1 MLPVNPIEQMDVY
14 ASNSQYIQGPSP
26 AQQAQGTV
34 PLDTLPA
41 DWWNWLWKSIT
52 ERINE
57 ASAGME
63 SLYEE
68 VISVLTAASIEPSQ
82 LQSDQLLNAIK
93 ALARVTGTTAIA
105 GAVKSSTDS
114 GKVSIDENGI
124 MTVNGLGIPTSLN
137 TTAKNV
143 VNAINEILSEYTSNK
158 TTTDAAITGLQ
169 NSKAPNNHASE
180 ETTYGKG
187 TSSTYG
193 HVKLYDGVDSDSGSN
208 SGVAA
213 TPAAVKALNT
223 SLQGVCTALD
233 SKLSTTGCAADSDK
247 LGGTAKGGLFT
258 DFSASGQTISATIGG
273 VTKSATISVPSGCLG
288 NISSYY
294 KLAANATAAI
304 TSANACEI
312 TLGQARI
319 YDFCNCLTDTRS
331 YDRRTYSKIGTQQN
345 NGACSGMTYIDTCV
359 WQCCY
364 SGTAGVTTCTNRRW
378 CFCSNGNM
386 YTPGAVEARSST
398 FGCMLVANRTG
409 SANMATVMFCNCN
422 GELGIIGMCAKDG
435 TLQRYKTDHST
446 VYTILD
452 TSAAVTVAQ
461 GGTGAT
467 CAAAART
474 NLGLGNAATRNVKTL
489 SAKGNTGY
497 NSSCAACQD
506 LLVTTG
512 FMSYWNGAF
521 NDTGSSNLT
530 YYCGGTFGSAAAC
543 AASAFRSCTWTPS
556 CVACAGCNGSGQ
568 AFGTAAI
575 CAATAF
581 RSCTWTP
588 SCVAC
593 AGCNKNGVAF
603 GCLATVNMYNAVGT
617 GVYFEGDTTNP
628 SVPTILPSFSGGEVS
643 MCWGSYGD
651 CRPQPR
657 YYMMCGAALQDGIW
671 SHLACGGYIHKT
683 ADGNSSVSKAASS
696 GGCCVV
702 GCGYIHNYGLLYIP
716 MCSCTNLKNIR
727 LNVPIFNSTS
737 NLSTCNQRYSLCISS
752 PAGGAGTGDKCICGY
767 FQVCSTNYL
776 HGDARQD
783 ICQAFCHWNSCCAIS
798 CSIGVNIPANR
809 LVTHAVAYITCA
821 CNEINASC
829 VFFITKGPRVA
840 LLI

>member
-93 ALARVTGTTAIA
+93 ALARVTGTAAIA

-124 MTVNGLGIPTSLN
+124 MTVNSLGIPTSLN

-233 SKLSTTGCAADSDK
+233 SKLSTSGCAADSAK

-273 VTKSATISVPSGCLG
+273 VTKTATIAVPSGCLG

-294 KLAANATAAI
+294 KLAANASAAI

-386 YTPGAVEARSST
+386 YTPGAVEARSDT

-409 SANMATVMFCNCN
+409 SANMATVAFCNCL

-435 TLQRYKTDHST
+435 TLQRYKSDHST

-467 CAAAART
+467 TAANART
-474 NLGLGNAATRNVKTL
+474 NLGLGSAATYGVTT
-489 SAKGNTGY
+489 SV
-497 NSSCAACQD
+497 AANCTA
-506 LLVTTG
+506 LVTSGAVAAQGYTSCTG
-512 FMSYWNGAF
+512 TVTGNRACLCCLNGYWGLRAP
-521 NDTGSSNLT
+521 D
-530 YYCGGTFGSAAAC
+530 GTDAWIRTPTSGFIPVQSGSAGSGHSSLGTSSWYFAC
-543 AASAFRSCTWTPS
+543 AYIDNVYGSCFHGT
-556 CVACAGCNGSGQ
+556 AARAGADSSGC
-568 AFGTAAI
+568 AFGTAAR

-581 RSCTWTP
+581 RSCTWVP
-588 SCVAC
+588 ANVAC
-593 AGCNKNGVAF
+593 ASCNGSGVAF
-603 GCLATVNMYNAVGT
+603 GDLATKNAETTVVSGAKRIQWITPVKGT
-617 GVYFEGDTTNP
+617 HIANR
-628 SVPTILPSFSGGEVS
+628 S
-643 MCWGSYGD
+643 
-651 CRPQPR
+651 
-657 YYMMCGAALQDGIW
+657 
-671 SHLACGGYIHKT
+671 
-683 ADGNSSVSKAASS
+683 
-696 GGCCVV
+696 
-702 GCGYIHNYGLLYIP
+702 
-716 MCSCTNLKNIR
+716 
-727 LNVPIFNSTS
+727 
-737 NLSTCNQRYSLCISS
+737 
-752 PAGGAGTGDKCICGY
+752 
-767 FQVCSTNYL
+767 
-776 HGDARQD
+776 DA
-783 ICQAFCHWNSCCAIS
+783 CCAIACMDLYYYMWRNCCCYACGSGQYVCQWWRPIMFVPAGQCLISPRSIGS
-798 CSIGVNIPANR
+798 CSCMFLTTLDV
-809 LVTHAVAYITCA
+809 
-821 CNEINASC
+821 INN
-829 VFFITKGPRVA
+829 FRVMCMF
-840 LLI
+840 